1 MREILLSTQFMSGTF
16 QIVLSL
22 LIISSHK
29 QPHEVSNVIIGRQEY
44 QVKEKLN
51 NFAEVTCETKI
62 NIQVPSLQNPYWFFT
77 GL

>member
-1 MREILLSTQFMSGTF
+1 MSGTF

-29 QPHEVSNVIIGRQEY
+29 QPHEVSNAIIGRQEY
-44 QVKEKLN
+44 QIKEKLN

-62 NIQVPSLQNPYWFFT
+62 NIQAPSLQNPYWFFT